1 MKDDRKKFQE
11 FAELAGRRKEHLLHR
26 HGQRSK
32 PEGQVGQVYSIPI
45 PVARVAELGYAARA
59 RGEAPGAYFDSGGSD
74 VWMRR
79 LSGPSVG
86 IGLTNH
92 VASLWKLVEIST

>member
-1 MKDDRKKFQE
+1 MKDDRKKFEE
-11 FAELAGRRKEHLLHR
+11 FAELAQRGREHLLHR
-26 HGQRSK
+26 LGQRSK

>member
-1 MKDDRKKFQE
+1 MKDDRKKFEE
-11 FAELAGRRKEHLLHR
+11 FAELARRSQEHSFHR
-26 HGQRSK
+26 PGQRSR
-32 PEGQVGQVYSIPI
+32 PEGHVGQVYSIPI